1 MSLLKYERIVMQMVL
16 MDRRYVFLLVLLSVI
31 FTALYLVILPSL
43 PNGTIN
49 PMFIEFI
56 TPIQIIFSFIFGIM
70 VSLMITLNIYAARL
84 KLHTSKGGPAAGVL
98 IGTLVNALC
107 CTPII
112 PSILA
117 LLGASTSVLFA
128 YSPHIQ
134 AFFEQNYPYF
144 YILSFL
150 IFLASFHYL
159 AKNISCCKRGKT

>member
-1 MSLLKYERIVMQMVL
+1 MSLLKYERIVVEMVL
-16 MDRRYVFLLVLLSVI
+16 KDRRYVFLLTLLSAI
-31 FTALYLVILPSL
+31 FTAIYLVLLPSL

-70 VSLMITLNIYAARL
+70 IGLMITLNVYAAKL
-84 KLHTSKGGPAAGVL
+84 KIHTSKSGPVAGILV
-98 IGTLVNALC
+98 TLVNALC

-112 PSILA
+112 PSILVFF
-117 LLGASTSVLFA
+117 GASTPVLFA

-134 AFFEQNYPYF
+134 TFFEQNYPYF

-150 IFLASFHYL
+150 IFLAAFHYT
-159 AKNISCCKRGKT
+159 AKNISCCKRG